1 MKSLGKT
8 IHGVG
13 TARGKSRSGRL
24 QGAATDKASVET
36 LSDAPPVVDAGRKRY
51 RWAIV
56 LGQYALAA
64 VLTILLVTKLLFL
77 LRIDPRIPLSYT
89 GDSVLVQTWCK
100 AVVDHGWYLNNPN
113 LGAPYGQSLQ
123 DYPLADTLNFLILK
137 VFGLLSHDAQVALHA
152 LTLWTYVGTT
162 LSALLVLRHFRI
174 AYPPAL
180 ACALLYSML
189 PYHFARVDCGHQL
202 LACYYIVP
210 LSILLALWLYF
221 DQLPWPFRRDNRLSE
236 NRRGLAHFAV
246 PWEQNV
252 PVPLSADGFRT
263 GSNSADAAE
272 GVDGEAASA
281 ARSSTM
287 RWCLALVVCLL
298 QGSAGIYYAFF
309 AEYFLMVG
317 GLAAS
322 LQRRKWQP
330 LLAAGVLMTATLVAV
345 LANLAPSFIYWRE
358 HGTNPLVAARPL
370 TDSEVYAFKLTS
382 MLLPIPS
389 HRIPPLDDLRRSY
402 DEETITPTE
411 NTWSAQGLVANAG
424 FLVLLSLL
432 IYRKPVSRLLEG
444 LSILNIFGILLGTTG
459 GLGMVFSLIVIPQ
472 IRSQNRIS
480 VFLSFYSL
488 ACVALLLHMF
498 WQRMATT
505 RRGLHMANGALI
517 ILVLAALWEQH
528 PSQCRPD
535 YIGIKRRW
543 SQDARFVARI
553 ESAVPPKAMIF
564 QLPYMAYPESPRV
577 AWLDSYQ
584 TLRFYL
590 HSDTLRW
597 SAGAMRGRE
606 GDRWQQQIASLP
618 LPDQLKAITAAGFA
632 GIQINRLG
640 YADHGEEIEEQLR
653 DLLGVESIGDNDTDC
668 FFPLPA
674 AAAHN

>member
-1 MKSLGKT
+1 MNSSSKT
-8 IHGVG
+8 THGVA
-13 TARGKSRSGRL
+13 TDWSKSRWGRL
-24 QGAATDKASVET
+24 QVAATDKASAD
-36 LSDAPPVVDAGRKRY
+36 LAPGATSAAAGSASRN

-56 LGQYALAA
+56 LGQYALAGMLA
-64 VLTILLVTKLLFL
+64 ILLVTKLSFFL
-77 LRIDPRIPLSYT
+77 RSDPRIPLTYS
-89 GDSVLVQTWCK
+89 GDSLLVQTWCK

-113 LGAPYGQSLQ
+113 LGAPYGQSLH
-123 DYPLADTLNFLILK
+123 DYPLVDTLNFLILK
-137 VFGLLSHDAQVALHA
+137 FFALFTGNAQVALNA

-162 LSALLVLRHFRI
+162 LSAMVVLRHFRI

-180 ACALLYSML
+180 TCALLYSLL
-189 PYHFARVDCGHQL
+189 PYHFFRVDCGHQL

-210 LSILLALWLYF
+210 FSILLTLWLYL
-221 DQLPWPFRRDNRLSE
+221 DRLPWPLRGDDPADDKPTDNNSV
-236 NRRGLAHFAV
+236 GG
-246 PWEQNV
+246 
-252 PVPLSADGFRT
+252 ADGV
-263 GSNSADAAE
+263 GSETSGE
-272 GVDGEAASA
+272 G
-281 ARSSTM
+281 RSSAM

-309 AEYFLMVG
+309 AEYFLIVG

-330 LLAAGVLMTATLVAV
+330 LLAASVLVAVTLVTV
-345 LANLAPSFIYWRE
+345 LANLAPSFIYWQE
-358 HGTNPLVAARPL
+358 HGTNPVVGARPL

-389 HRIPPLDDLRRSY
+389 HRCPPLEQLRRDY
-402 DEETITPTE
+402 DAETPTPTE
-411 NTWSAQGLVANAG
+411 NTWSAQGLVANVG

-488 ACVALLLHMF
+488 ACVALLLHLV

-505 RRGLHMANGALI
+505 RRGMHMANGLLI
-517 ILVLAALWEQH
+517 GLVIAAMWEQH

-535 YIGIKRRW
+535 YVGIKPRW
-543 SQDARFVARI
+543 RKDARFVAQI
-553 ESAVPPKAMIF
+553 ESVLPPKAMVF

-577 AWLDSYQ
+577 GGLDSYQ

-590 HSDTLRW
+590 HSNTLRR
-597 SAGAMRGRE
+597 SAGAMKG
-606 GDRWQQQIASLP
+606 A
-618 LPDQLKAITAAGFA
+618 KAIAGSSKSP
-632 GIQINRLG
+632 RC
-640 YADHGEEIEEQLR
+640 R
-653 DLLGVESIGDNDTDC
+653 
-668 FFPLPA
+668 
-674 AAAHN
+674 